1 MTTSDGNDKKKEDLL
16 EPSTTPSKNHHQQ
29 WKKHHQRWMETT
41 KRRKIRC
48 NKRSYHQQH
57 LQKIPSTTEKTPSTL
72 DGNDE
77 KKEDPAGMKDPTIN
91 NTFKFQKK
99 QREKTPSMLDGNDQ

>member
-1 MTTSDGNDKKKEDLL
+1 
-16 EPSTTPSKNHHQQ
+16 
-29 WKKHHQRWMETT
+29 ME
-41 KRRKIRC
+41 
-48 NKRSYHQQH
+48 
-57 LQKIPSTTEKTPSTL
+57 ETPSTL